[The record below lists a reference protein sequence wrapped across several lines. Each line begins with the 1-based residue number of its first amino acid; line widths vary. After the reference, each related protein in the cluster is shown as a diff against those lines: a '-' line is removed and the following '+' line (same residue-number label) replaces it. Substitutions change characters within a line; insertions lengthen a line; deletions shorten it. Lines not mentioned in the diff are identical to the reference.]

1 MVLRKTCGRLP
12 RHGRH
17 DVHFQFADARLRL
30 RQGRQLRAAPADR
43 QRRKHRIP
51 LLRPARAGRVR
62 RRFPDPLQRR
72 RGRRIA
78 RLRQETLSA
87 GGGRRRPGDLGQS
100 ADDQPRI
107 RLPKPARRLRI
118 LLAGIRFGNSDLLG
132 RRRRLDLPPRPRD
145 AERHLSHEGD
155 GRIRSPHRR
164 DSGRKNVGNRS
175 LGLSDRRRREGL
187 PLRILDRHAHRAG
200 NALPRTIRPAGT
212 VRLEN
217 RRSARH
223 PHVLRGRNHR
233 IPQFEDRGIRRTRR
247 V

>member
-1 MVLRKTCGRLP
+1 MRIHKLYQCFAAAVLLFLPVACDNTDYSEKSPFDNSAYLNIAASKNTETFTFNRKVTSQTKLFTVKLSYP
-12 RHGRH
+12 S
-17 DVHFQFADARLRL
+17 
-30 RQGRQLRAAPADR
+30 
-43 QRRKHRIP
+43 
-51 LLRPARAGRVR
+51 
-62 RRFPDPLQRR
+62 
-72 RGRRIA
+72 GRRIA

-100 ADDQPRI
+100 ADDQPGI

-132 RRRRLDLPPRPRD
+132 RRRRIDLPPRPRD

-233 IPQFEDRGIRRTRR
+233 IPQFENRGIRRTRR